1 MNIQAYP
8 IAITSQKVLKTKGD
22 SSENVIPDSDQED
35 NLQSPFLKET
45 PTSSSKPL
53 KHIRFSGTNQL
64 CYFPKNGKKDLSPS
78 PTRKSH
84 QSIQSILKNKEKVF
98 FFTQEK

>member
-8 IAITSQKVLKTKGD
+8 MAITSQKVLKTQGD

-45 PTSSSKPL
+45 PSSSSKPL

-78 PTRKSH
+78 PTRKSQ
-84 QSIQSILKNKEKVF
+84 QSIQSILKNKEKVI